1 MAEIYDQDI
10 CLYKDI
16 KVADSFLKKLVGL
29 LGSKSLNAN
38 QGLLLENCKQVHMF
52 GMKYPID
59 VIFIAED
66 GNVLSYEDGL
76 QPGKVSAYVKEAKWV
91 LEVQAGSFMKF
102 RKNQSQK
109 LKLKV

>member
-10 CLYKDI
+10 CLYNDI
-16 KVADSFLKKLVGL
+16 KVADSFMKRLLGL
-29 LGSKSLNAN
+29 LGSKYLNDN
-38 QGLLLENCKQVHMF
+38 QGLILENCKQVHMF

-59 VIFIAED
+59 VIFLSSD
-66 GNVLSYEDGL
+66 GQVLSYEECL

-91 LEVQAGSFMKF
+91 LEVQAGSFKKF
-102 RKNQSQK
+102 QKNQSQK